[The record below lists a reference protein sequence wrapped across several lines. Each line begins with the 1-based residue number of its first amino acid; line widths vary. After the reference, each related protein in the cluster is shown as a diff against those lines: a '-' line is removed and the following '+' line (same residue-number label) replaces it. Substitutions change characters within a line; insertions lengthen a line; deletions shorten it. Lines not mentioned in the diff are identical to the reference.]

1 MSPFDI
7 LGIGTAAVD
16 DLVYLDHFPAPDS
29 KTNFLSMQRQGGGQ
43 TATAMAAAARLG
55 ASTAFC
61 THLCFDD
68 LSDFTIS
75 EMEKDGVDCRASL
88 RSSSGSPYHSLILVD
103 IKAQTRT
110 ILHSGGNVY
119 PPPEH
124 ITPELVASAR
134 VLCLDDNSRAAGI
147 KAARI
152 ARSLGIPV
160 IADIEPDP
168 PPEHAELLPL
178 VDHLVINRELGAALT
193 GHSDPA
199 RMARELS
206 GGRACCAI
214 TAGGEGCWYAMQG
227 QPALHIPAYP
237 VQVVDTTGCGD
248 VFHGAYAFALSRG
261 QEIGE
266 ALRFASAVAAMKAR
280 FPGGRTGIPRL
291 QEVRQFMIEHEQG
304 S

>member
-16 DLVYLDHFPAPDS
+16 DLVYLDHFPVPDS
-29 KTNFLSMQRQGGGQ
+29 KSGFLSMQRQGGGQ

-55 ASTAFC
+55 ARTAFC
-61 THLCFDD
+61 THLCCDD
-68 LSDFTIS
+68 LSDFTVT
-75 EMEKDGVDCRASL
+75 ELEKDGVDCSPCL

-110 ILHSGGNVY
+110 ILHSGGNVN

-124 ITPELVASAR
+124 ITAELVAHAR
-134 VLCLDDNSRAAGI
+134 LLCLDDNSRAAGI
-147 KAARI
+147 KAARL

-168 PPEHAELLPL
+168 PPEHAGLLPL

-206 GGRACCAI
+206 AGRTCCAI
-214 TAGGEGCWYAMQG
+214 TAGAEGCWFAMQG

-237 VQVVDTTGCGD
+237 VQVMDTTGCGD

-266 ALRFASAVAAMKAR
+266 VLRFASAVAAMKAR
-280 FPGGRTGIPRL
+280 FPGGRAGIPRL
-291 QEVRQFMIEHEQG
+291 QEVQEFMIENE
-304 S
+304 